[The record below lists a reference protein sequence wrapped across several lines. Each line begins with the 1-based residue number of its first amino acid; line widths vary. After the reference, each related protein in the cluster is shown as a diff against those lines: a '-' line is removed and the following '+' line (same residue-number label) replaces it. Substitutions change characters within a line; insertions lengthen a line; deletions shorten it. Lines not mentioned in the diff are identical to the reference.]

1 MILIAGT
8 PDFIERERTRG
19 SEMDESENPDSVLW
33 DIENSVQLNLR
44 EK

>member
-8 PDFIERERTRG
+8 PDFIERENRC
-19 SEMDESENPDSVLW
+19 EMDESENPDSVLW
-33 DIENSVQLNLR
+33 DIENSVQLNWR

>member
-8 PDFIERERTRG
+8 PDFIERTRE
-19 SEMDESENPDSVLW
+19 SEMDESENLDSVLW
-33 DIENSVQLNLR
+33 DIEKSVQLNLR